1 VKRVWVLLLC
11 GGALAGCGG
20 GGGRHVVTV
29 QAYGDHPA
37 TTVSAPSASPAACAG
52 DGRIFARDAVAL
64 LAHSSTNAAY
74 PADLYYTI
82 IREDFADFEAR
93 GCAPRYLG
101 APLRARLTPAQ
112 RAALISALPRTMAD
126 VVRGSLDVTRG

>member
-1 VKRVWVLLLC
+1 MKRVWVLLLC

-20 GGGRHVVTV
+20 GGRHAVTV

-37 TTVSAPSASPAACAG
+37 TTVSAASATPAACAA
-52 DGRIFARDAVAL
+52 DSRIFARDAVAL

-93 GCAPRYLG
+93 GCEPRYLG
-101 APLRARLTPAQ
+101 TALRARLTPAQ
-112 RAALISALPRTMAD
+112 RAALVADLPRTMAD
-126 VVRGSLDVTRG
+126 VLRAGLGITHG